1 MFLPNIAGKGVLP
14 CVTRRPNS
22 ALLFRYASNALPGD
36 GEDSNASNHRR
47 NLDPVVVLILGKPG
61 GGKGTI
67 SNKIL
72 KDFPAFV
79 HLSTGD
85 VLRRHLREGSSI
97 GLEAKKFIECGGLVP
112 DKVMIDLV
120 STEAEL
126 IMSSDSNGYGD
137 GRRSLLLDGF
147 PRTIEQAIALER
159 GTKGSK
165 SVSESNDVKGGGAIG
180 IDLVINLDIPTETI
194 VDRIAK
200 RWIHASSGRIYNYGY
215 HSPIVKGKDDET
227 GEDLVQRE
235 DDKPNAVRKRLSAF
249 DEMTSPL
256 VNYFSQKKKANGESS
271 IIQTFSG
278 TMSDVI
284 YPEVK
289 KCLDSRLSLPSQP
302 ER

>member
-1 MFLPNIAGKGVLP
+1 
-14 CVTRRPNS
+14 
-22 ALLFRYASNALPGD
+22 
-36 GEDSNASNHRR
+36 
-47 NLDPVVVLILGKPG
+47 
-61 GGKGTI
+61 
-67 SNKIL
+67 
-72 KDFPAFV
+72 
-79 HLSTGD
+79 
-85 VLRRHLREGSSI
+85 
-97 GLEAKKFIECGGLVP
+97 
-112 DKVMIDLV
+112 MIDLV

-165 SVSESNDVKGGGAIG
+165 SVSESNVVKGGGAIG

-249 DEMTSPL
+249 EEMTSPL
-256 VNYFSQKKKANGESS
+256 VNYFSQKKRANGESS

-302 ER
+302 VR